1 MRKVLFVMLLF
12 VQSAWAITPEEKAKI
27 VEGVYNKVYS
37 AMGLVE
43 EKPKF
48 LFDTKQAA
56 RIAYMMK
63 NKDGYPMI
71 GFEEKAFDV
80 CATMGTRRDDAIAYL
95 IGHEVSHHHLYHHWG
110 NEFSTSF
117 SIANLGK
124 EIKDIDKDGV
134 KRFETQADERGGIY
148 CYLAGYNVSGISGK
162 LLTDLYKAYELQD
175 SPKYPTLQER
185 IIIAQKQDS
194 IVSSYIKVFEAGNYS
209 MLLKEYDVAIQC
221 YEFVSGIKRFPS
233 REIHNNLGVAYFLK
247 GIEEAGDDISFIYPV
262 EIDLE
267 SRIRGG
273 GSKGMGDAAIQL
285 FEKAKANFEKAT
297 LFDKTYS
304 SGYLNL
310 ACAQIILNI
319 YDEAEISLKYA
330 TKYAK
335 SEGRKNTEDNIKLV
349 LALMNHQNPEGDKAL
364 TESLLTELI
373 AKGHDLAIYN
383 KNIISGGDIA
393 SIKSKGQPIGWT
405 DEDLASAASTQSA
418 RAQVER
424 IEGIRDFENLEATK
438 EEILYSR
445 SNSLLCGLRDS
456 STIMMINAKSGEG
469 IIFHSTKANYVGKMV
484 KGTKVGSTERQLIE
498 AYGLPEVI
506 MASRQGHIYLYPKN
520 KMMVFLNQ
528 EKCIDKWVLYTIN

>member
-1 MRKVLFVMLLF
+1 MKKVIFLMLLS

-27 VEGVYNKVYS
+27 VEGIYNKVYAS
-37 AMGLVE
+37 MGLAE

-56 RIAYMMK
+56 RVAYMMK
-63 NKDGYPMI
+63 NKDGFPMI

-80 CATMGTRRDDAIAYL
+80 CATLGARRDDAIAYL
-95 IGHEVSHHHLYHHWG
+95 IGHEVSHHHLKHHWG

-124 EIKDIDKDGV
+124 EIKGIDKDGV

-148 CYLAGYNVSGISGK
+148 CYLAGYNVSGISEK

-221 YEFVSGIKRFPS
+221 YEFVVGKGFHS
-233 REIHNNLGVAYFLK
+233 REIYNNLGVAYFLK

-267 SRIRGG
+267 SRIRGA

-285 FEKAKANFEKAT
+285 FEKAKEKFEQAT
-297 LFDKTYS
+297 RFDKTYS
-304 SGYLNL
+304 TGYLNL
-310 ACAQIILNI
+310 ASTQVILKI

-335 SEGRKNTEDNIKLV
+335 AEGRKNVEDNAKLV
-349 LALMNHQNPEGDKAL
+349 LALLNHQNPEGDKAI
-364 TESLLTELI
+364 TESLLNELI
-373 AKGHDLAIYN
+373 AKGHDLAIVN
-383 KNIISGGDIA
+383 KNIISGGDLA
-393 SIKSKGQPIGWT
+393 SIKSQGRPIGWT
-405 DEDLASAASTQSA
+405 DEDLASAATTQSS
-418 RAQVER
+418 RPQVER
-424 IEGIRDFENLEATK
+424 IEGIRDFDNIEATK

-469 IIFHSTKANYVGKMV
+469 IVFHSTRPNYTGKMV
-484 KGTKVGSTERQLIE
+484 KGTKIGSTERQLIE
-498 AYGLPEVI
+498 VYGLPEVI
-506 MASRQGHIYLYPKN
+506 MASRQGFIYLFPKN

>member
-1 MRKVLFVMLLF
+1 
-12 VQSAWAITPEEKAKI
+12 
-27 VEGVYNKVYS
+27 
-37 AMGLVE
+37 
-43 EKPKF
+43 
-48 LFDTKQAA
+48 
-56 RIAYMMK
+56 
-63 NKDGYPMI
+63 
-71 GFEEKAFDV
+71 
-80 CATMGTRRDDAIAYL
+80 
-95 IGHEVSHHHLYHHWG
+95 
-110 NEFSTSF
+110 
-117 SIANLGK
+117 
-124 EIKDIDKDGV
+124 
-134 KRFETQADERGGIY
+134 
-148 CYLAGYNVSGISGK
+148 
-162 LLTDLYKAYELQD
+162 
-175 SPKYPTLQER
+175 
-185 IIIAQKQDS
+185 
-194 IVSSYIKVFEAGNYS
+194 
-209 MLLKEYDVAIQC
+209 
-221 YEFVSGIKRFPS
+221 
-233 REIHNNLGVAYFLK
+233 
-247 GIEEAGDDISFIYPV
+247 
-262 EIDLE
+262 
-267 SRIRGG
+267 
-273 GSKGMGDAAIQL
+273 MGDAAIQL
-285 FEKAKANFEKAT
+285 FEKAKEKFEQAT
-297 LFDKTYS
+297 RFDKTYS

-330 TKYAK
+330 AKYAK
-335 SEGRKNTEDNIKLV
+335 ADGRKNTEDNIKLV
-349 LALMNHQNPEGDKAL
+349 LALLNHQNPEGDKAL

-438 EEILYSR
+438 EEIFYSR

-456 STIMMINAKSGEG
+456 STIMMINAKTGEG
-469 IIFHSTKANYVGKMV
+469 IVFHSTKANYAGKMV